1 MRLDR
6 PIGFL
11 LLFYPISFSL
21 VSQSNYDY
29 ELLKYFILFFI
40 GSVVMRSAGCIVN
53 DILDKKID
61 EKVIRTQSRP
71 LASSKISILNACV
84 TLVILSLL
92 GLLILLNLNIQSIVL
107 GLIIT
112 PLIVLIP

>member
-1 MRLDR
+1 MNDIKQDNLIFKIFPSFTHPYITLMRLDR

-21 VSQSNYDY
+21 VSQRNYNY

-40 GSVVMRSAGCIVN
+40 GSVVMRSAGCVIN

-61 EKVIRTQSRP
+61 KKV
-71 LASSKISILNACV
+71 K
-84 TLVILSLL
+84 
-92 GLLILLNLNIQSIVL
+92 
-107 GLIIT
+107 
-112 PLIVLIP
+112 

>member
-29 ELLKYFILFFI
+29 RLLKYFIYYLENNRIPTEVGNNNDFRSFI
-40 GSVVMRSAGCIVN
+40 TNFESNSNGNGYATARNTISNSNSNGYVTARSGN
-53 DILDKKID
+53 
-61 EKVIRTQSRP
+61 
-71 LASSKISILNACV
+71 N
-84 TLVILSLL
+84 
-92 GLLILLNLNIQSIVL
+92 NN
-107 GLIIT
+107 
-112 PLIVLIP
+112 